1 MEQTKVETPKILNE
15 MQAMEYM
22 DLKHLLNE
30 GEKLLRAKTAR
41 RQRIIDL
48 KAEIAE
54 RNNELDELSR
64 KNYLG

>member
-1 MEQTKVETPKILNE
+1 MQT
-15 MQAMEYM
+15 MEYM
-22 DLKHLLNE
+22 DLKHLLHE

>member
-15 MQAMEYM
+15 MQAMEYL
-22 DLKHLLNE
+22 DLKHLLLE

-64 KNYLG
+64 ENYLG

>member
-1 MEQTKVETPKILNE
+1 MEQTKVETTKILNE

-22 DLKHLLNE
+22 DLKHLLHE

>member
-1 MEQTKVETPKILNE
+1 MEQTKVKTSKILNE

-22 DLKHLLNE
+22 DLKHLLHE

-64 KNYLG
+64 ENNLG

>member
-15 MQAMEYM
+15 MQAMEYL
-22 DLKHLLNE
+22 DLKHLLHE

-48 KAEIAE
+48 KAEIAK

-64 KNYLG
+64 ENYLG

>member
-1 MEQTKVETPKILNE
+1 MEQTKVETSKILNE

-22 DLKHLLNE
+22 DLKHLLHE

-64 KNYLG
+64 ENNLG

>member
-22 DLKHLLNE
+22 DLKHLLHE

-54 RNNELDELSR
+54 RNNELVELSR
-64 KNYLG
+64 ENNLG

>member
-22 DLKHLLNE
+22 DLKHLRHE

>member
-1 MEQTKVETPKILNE
+1 MEQTKVKTPKILNE

-22 DLKHLLNE
+22 DLKHLLHE

>member
-22 DLKHLLNE
+22 DLKHLLHE

-48 KAEIAE
+48 KAEIAA
-54 RNNELDELSR
+54 RHNELDELSR

>member
-15 MQAMEYM
+15 MQAREYL
-22 DLKHLLNE
+22 DLKHLLHE

>member
-1 MEQTKVETPKILNE
+1 MEQTKVEPPKILNE

-22 DLKHLLNE
+22 DLKHLLHE

>member
-22 DLKHLLNE
+22 DLKHLLHE
-30 GEKLLRAKTAR
+30 VEKLLRAKTAR

-54 RNNELDELSR
+54 RNN
-64 KNYLG
+64 